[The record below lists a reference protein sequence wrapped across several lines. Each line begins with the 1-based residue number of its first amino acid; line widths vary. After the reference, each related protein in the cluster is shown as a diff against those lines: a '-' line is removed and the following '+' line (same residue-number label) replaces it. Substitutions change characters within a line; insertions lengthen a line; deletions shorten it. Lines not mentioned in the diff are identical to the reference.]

1 MVEDEKM
8 EEDTVEEVVKMPEVV
23 VNTRVVE
30 VLDNEAS
37 PGLRRSRG
45 RVSCSLGD
53 KWLFLGP
60 RITQVACQQFQN
72 GSVPGN
78 ARNLNFIKQG
88 QS

>member
-45 RVSCSLGD
+45 RVSCST
-53 KWLFLGP
+53 K
-60 RITQVACQQFQN
+60 V
-72 GSVPGN
+72 
-78 ARNLNFIKQG
+78 K
-88 QS
+88 

>member
-23 VNTRVVE
+23 INTRVVE

-53 KWLFLGP
+53 K
-60 RITQVACQQFQN
+60 
-72 GSVPGN
+72 
-78 ARNLNFIKQG
+78 
-88 QS
+88 